1 MKVLLEVEVLQIV
14 QLAIRLYKK
23 AGYERARQQLLEIV
37 EEKDDKKTAELVSRI
52 IHDDEL

>member
-1 MKVLLEVEVLQIV
+1 MKAFLEVLQIV
-14 QLAIRLYKK
+14 QLAIKLYKK

>member
-1 MKVLLEVEVLQIV
+1 MKVLLEILQVI
-14 QLAIRLYKK
+14 QLAIKLYKK

-37 EEKDDKKTAELVSRI
+37 EEKNDKKTADYVSRI